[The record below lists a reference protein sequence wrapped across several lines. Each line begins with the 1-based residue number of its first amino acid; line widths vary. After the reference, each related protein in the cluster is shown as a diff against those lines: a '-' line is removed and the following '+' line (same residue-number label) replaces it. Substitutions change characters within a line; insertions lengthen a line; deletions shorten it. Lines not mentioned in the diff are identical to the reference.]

1 MQLDVIYNEDCY
13 EAIKKIPDK
22 SIDLIV
28 TDPPY
33 EIEGIHGSGIMKE
46 KYNNPNTI
54 CWATQIQQNGLDK
67 GIDLKILDEY
77 VRVMKKIN
85 IYLWCNK
92 EQIYDYMTYFVKE
105 RNCNFEFLIW
115 AKENP
120 TPFCGT
126 HYLKDKEYCLYFW
139 ETGANVYI
147 PCDRGKTVYIS
158 KTNKEDKKDYLHPTI
173 KPLEMI
179 KTLIENSTSR
189 GGVVLDTFMGSGT
202 TAVAC
207 KETGRHFI
215 GFEINKEYY
224 QIAIDRINGL
234 TQQDRK
240 LKDAGIMNIFDF
252 MEEE

>member
-33 EIEGIHGSGIMKE
+33 DFETSGCNTGLFKYRTTMKNA
-46 KYNNPNTI
+46 YN
-54 CWATQIQQNGLDK
+54 QIRDNKLDK
-67 GIDLKILDEY
+67 SIDLKILNEY

-115 AKENP
+115 TKTNVP
-120 TPFCGT
+120 PFTSG
-126 HYLKDKEYCLYFW
+126 HYLKDKEYCLFFW
-139 ETGANVYI
+139 EQGVKLAGTYETL
-147 PCDRGKTVYIS
+147 KTVYVSQINI
-158 KTNKEDKKDYLHPTI
+158 KDKKDYLHPTI

-189 GGVVLDTFMGSGT
+189 GGGS
-202 TAVAC
+202 A
-207 KETGRHFI
+207 
-215 GFEINKEYY
+215 
-224 QIAIDRINGL
+224 
-234 TQQDRK
+234 
-240 LKDAGIMNIFDF
+240 
-252 MEEE
+252 